1 MIIGFK
7 CIVRFSTISNKS
19 LYETKLG
26 KKEKFIVLT
35 KKVLSPNDNLRD
47 KLNNAMDDPESN
59 MVCSKYYEPYE
70 VTPLSENSNKHRSF
84 FHLNIS
90 SLPFHIEELSTLITE
105 HSFNLELLAKT
116 DTC

>member
-7 CIVRFSTISNKS
+7 CSVRFSTISNKS
-19 LYETKLG
+19 LYETKRG

-70 VTPLSENSNKHRSF
+70 VTP
-84 FHLNIS
+84 
-90 SLPFHIEELSTLITE
+90 FHIEELSTLITE